1 MLIKFKLNK
10 MSKEKSIKSI
20 NQYLE
25 LYSQEQLDLIEKII
39 KIYSQGCIGKGTIMD
54 LIYTREQRNKIDSAL
69 PQDYVNRIQEL
80 LPSFKT
86 FSHVYNY
93 NEPNSY
99 GTINNIFEDLH
110 IKLQTVLNNAN
121 FEELEEPSSI

>member
-1 MLIKFKLNK
+1 

-25 LYSQEQLDLIEKII
+25 LYSQEQLDLIEKLI

-54 LIYTREQRNKIDSAL
+54 LVYTREQRNKIDSAL
-69 PQDYVNRIQEL
+69 PRNYVNKIQEL
-80 LPSFKT
+80 LPSFNT

-93 NEPNSY
+93 NNPNSF
-99 GTINNIFEDLH
+99 GAMDNIFEALH

-121 FEELEEPSSI
+121 FEESLNQ